1 MTNLKSYSAKARLRK
16 MVLNKAEEVL
26 KEIEDAA
33 RGEKFLPIVGPSR
46 GKILVKV
53 IREVKP
59 KRVLEIGTLV
69 GYSAILMG
77 KELGSDAHLITIEID
92 ANNAKLAKKNIRK
105 AEIPPT
111 VEVLVGDA
119 LKIIPKLKGDFD
131 LVFID
136 ADKEQY
142 LEYLRLVEDKLHKG
156 SVIVADN
163 VEHAPAYLDYVR
175 SSGKYNSR
183 FESLST
189 ITATHHRHYH
199 HEEGLEISVKL

>member
-1 MTNLKSYSAKARLRK
+1 
-16 MVLNKAEEVL
+16 MVLSKAEKVL
-26 KEIEDAA
+26 REIEGAA
-33 RGEKFLPIVGPSR
+33 RGRRFLPIVGPSR
-46 GKILVKV
+46 GQILVKV
-53 IREVKP
+53 IHEIKP

-92 ANNAKLAKKNIRK
+92 ANNAKIAKENIGK

-119 LKIIPKLKGDFD
+119 IEAIPRLEGMFD

-136 ADKEQY
+136 AEKSEY
-142 LEYLRLVEDKLHKG
+142 LDYLRLIEEKLHKG

-163 VEHAPAYLDYVR
+163 VEHAPPYLNYVR
-175 SSGKYNSR
+175 SSGKYSSR
-183 FESLST
+183 FVP
-189 ITATHHRHYH
+189 IDAVIVNHPRGHH
-199 HEEGLEISVKL
+199 HEEGLEVSVKL